1 MKIKDNLGVFPQLSI
16 WKNLLSQKRNSEAIT
31 KLLDLDSLK
40 WKSSEW
46 PKINEVKE
54 IKWMNYNTYDR
65 LLLINKDPPNT
76 CKIQ

>member
-40 WKSSEW
+40 WKSSE
-46 PKINEVKE
+46 
-54 IKWMNYNTYDR
+54 
-65 LLLINKDPPNT
+65 
-76 CKIQ
+76 